1 MYNIP
6 YTQEFTTVRVV
17 INGTALS
24 KNSILYISYGVIVA
38 LVLGSIFAQPALFP
52 FGQKYQPL
60 KLLIFGG
67 FIVLFSIVQFIF
79 LRSINR
85 VNRMIKVNAIREFR
99 ITKIHRLVT
108 ICQFVI
114 IGILVIIFVQILLN
128 ELYDSLLSVATVWI
142 THVATM
148 GLLVMLLKHFFTWFR
163 NNREIGVLSFTIAVA
178 IICLNLAFMLGYFIN
193 ESKDDPRSVTP
204 FRGQTTQFSSVYNVY
219 QQGYVLTYIL
229 SFVAIWSASVLLLR
243 HYSRKIG
250 KIKFWIILSIPLIYF
265 SLQYQTSLLEIL
277 LPFRLSN
284 PVLFGIIYT
293 LIFSAAKPIGGI
305 LAGFAFWTIAKTV
318 NQAYVKYYMMLSAG
332 GIMLLFASNLGGRL
346 VAPSFPPIELVV
358 VSFMVLSSYYLL
370 IGIYHSAISVAHDT
384 KLRRYVIQSKKSVE
398 KQLGFLGSIGS
409 SEMEQEVQKRVEDVT
424 KNFVDKMERD
434 TGIPPS
440 LDENEIREYIQ
451 MIIREKKE

>member
-1 MYNIP
+1 
-6 YTQEFTTVRVV
+6 
-17 INGTALS
+17 
-24 KNSILYISYGVIVA
+24 

-85 VNRMIKVNAIREFR
+85 VNRMIKVNAIRDFR

-114 IGILVIIFVQILLN
+114 IGILVAIFVQILLN
-128 ELYDSLLSVATVWI
+128 ESYDSLLSVATVWI
-142 THVATM
+142 AHVATI

-163 NNREIGVLSFTIAVA
+163 NNRETGVLSFTIAVA

-193 ESKDDPRSVTP
+193 ESKDDPRYVTP
-204 FRGQTTQFSSVYNVY
+204 FRGQTTQFSSVHNVY
-219 QQGYVLTYIL
+219 QQGYVSTYVL
-229 SFVAIWSASVLLLR
+229 SFVAIWSATVLLLR

-250 KIKFWIILSIPLIYF
+250 RIKFWIVLSIPLIYF

-305 LAGFAFWTIAKTV
+305 LAGIAFWTIAKKV
-318 NQAYVKYYMMLSAG
+318 NQAYVKYYMMLSAC
-332 GIMLLFASNLGGRL
+332 GIMLLFASNIGGRL
-346 VAPSFPPIELVV
+346 VAPSFPPTELVV

-409 SEMEQEVQKRVEDVT
+409 SEMEQEVQKRIETVT

-440 LDENEIREYIQ
+440 LDQDEIREYIQ
-451 MIIREKKE
+451 MVIREKKERR

>member
-1 MYNIP
+1 
-6 YTQEFTTVRVV
+6 VV

-24 KNSILYISYGVIVA
+24 KNTILYITYGVIIA
-38 LVLGSIFAQPALFP
+38 LILGSIFAQPVLFS
-52 FGQKYQPL
+52 FGQKYQTL
-60 KLLIFGG
+60 KLSIFGG
-67 FIVLFSIVQFIF
+67 FIILFSIVQFIF

-85 VNRMIKVNAIREFR
+85 VNRMIKVNTLRKFR

-114 IGILVIIFVQILLN
+114 IGILVVIFVQILIN
-128 ELYDSLLSVATVWI
+128 ESYDSLLSVATVWLA
-142 THVATM
+142 HVFTI
-148 GLLVMLLKHFFTWFR
+148 GLLVMLLKHFFSWFR
-163 NNREIGVLSFTIAVA
+163 HNREIGVLSFTIAIA
-178 IICLNLAFMLGYFIN
+178 IICINLVFMLSYFTN
-193 ESKDDPRSVTP
+193 EIRDDPRNVTSY
-204 FRGQTTQFSSVYNVY
+204 RGQTTPFGSPYNIY

-229 SFVAIWSASVLLLR
+229 SFIAIWSATVLLLR
-243 HYSRKIG
+243 HYSKRIG
-250 KIKFWIILSIPLIYF
+250 TIKFWIILSIPLIYF
-265 SLQYQTSLLEIL
+265 TLQYQTSFLEIL

-293 LIFSAAKPIGGI
+293 IIFSAAKPIGGI
-305 LAGFAFWTIAKTV
+305 LAGIAFWTIAKTV
-318 NQAYVKYYMMLSAG
+318 NQAYVKYYMMLSAC

-346 VAPSFPPIELVV
+346 VAPSFPPTELVV

-409 SEMEQEVQKRVEDVT
+409 SEMEQEVQKRVETIT
-424 KNFVDKMERD
+424 KNFVDKIERD

-451 MIIREKKE
+451 MIIRERKE